1 MPNRWG
7 MRVGSGGSF
16 TLDHV
21 GAGFARFVARR
32 PWLAL
37 LAALVLIGACFS
49 GARLLSPD
57 FTYRA
62 FFAPDDPLRQQVE
75 RFEQTFGNDDSVVL
89 MIHNPNGLLNA
100 QSADVILRA
109 TEQMWQVPDVD
120 RVDSLSNYRWV
131 RADGDDILVD
141 AMIPDEGLDD
151 SAMLTERAA
160 AIEADRLIPDYL
172 LSPDGTT
179 TMVVGFARA
188 AGENSVDAAPVI
200 AAVRDMVAELEDGA
214 HEFHITGRLAVMAG
228 MQESAQSDVQSILPF
243 VIGTI
248 VILLA
253 LATRRPGAV
262 LITILL
268 IVGSIVSTM
277 GASGWLGMRISN
289 ITAMVPQFVLAIAVA
304 SAMHIILGYYR
315 ARNEGI
321 EKREAT
327 ELTLRTNFLPTVL
340 TTVTTCIAFLSF
352 LATDITAIANL
363 GAMVGI
369 GTLIAWALTYLLVGS
384 LLSILP
390 NLPITLRH
398 VGAPEEARL
407 LPFTTR
413 LVDRVSALRLPIVLV
428 AVGMSL
434 GAGYL
439 ATSNSINANPFR
451 YFDESFWLRQ
461 SSDFA
466 EAHLRGSQGMEV
478 VLHAGA
484 VDGIKDPAFMRKAE
498 ELQTWISDQP
508 FVARA
513 VSVVDFIKQTNEALN
528 DGDPAFYA
536 LPDTQQEMAELLFLY
551 SFNLPEGL
559 DLANRV
565 SLDNDQ
571 LRISVRW
578 TLYDSAAATDWAER
592 IEAKADEL
600 GLEAETTGKM
610 LLFQRMNGYVSTAL
624 FTSLG
629 IALVLISGLLFVV
642 FRSAPL
648 AGASLAANALPLS
661 IGAAALTLAGRDFD
675 TGAVVAIS
683 VCLGVAVDDTIHLLQ
698 AIRTSDRPTMRER
711 IAAGL
716 AKVLPAITV
725 TTLILMIGFGAFML
739 GDFVPNQNFGLMAV
753 TIIGAAWLLDV
764 LFLPALLLILM
775 PDRTE
780 VPRSK
785 DPDQLGQL
793 AQP

>member
-1 MPNRWG
+1 MLSNNEFSFE
-7 MRVGSGGSF
+7 SGGKRLS
-16 TLDHV
+16 
-21 GAGFARFVARR
+21 RFVARR

-37 LAALVLIGACFS
+37 LSAIMLILACFS
-49 GARLLSPD
+49 GARLLTPD

-62 FFAPDDPLRQQVE
+62 FFAPDDPLRVQVE
-75 RFEQTFGNDDSVVL
+75 RFEATFGNDDSVVL
-89 MIHNPNGLLNA
+89 MIHNPDGLVNA
-100 QSADVILRA
+100 ASADVILRA
-109 TEQMWQVPDVD
+109 TEQMWQVPDVV

-131 RADGDDILVD
+131 RADADDILVD

-151 SAMLTERAA
+151 AVLLDERRSAIAG
-160 AIEADRLIPDYL
+160 DRLIPDYL

-179 TMVVGFARA
+179 TMVVGYARA
-188 AGENSVDAAPVI
+188 AGDNSVEAGPVI
-200 AAVRDMVAELEDGA
+200 AAVRDMVADLDDGA
-214 HEFHITGRLAVMAG
+214 HEFHITGRLAVMTG

-248 VILLA
+248 VLILA

-262 LITILL
+262 FITLLL

-304 SAMHIILGYYR
+304 SAMHIIVGYYR
-315 ARNEGI
+315 ARNQGI
-321 EKREAT
+321 EKRDAT
-327 ELTLRTNFLPTVL
+327 EIALRVNFLPTLL
-340 TTVTTCIAFLSF
+340 TAVTTCIAFLSF

-369 GTLIAWALTYLLVGS
+369 GTLIAWTLTYLLVGS
-384 LLSILP
+384 LLSLLP
-390 NLPITLRH
+390 NLPIKLRH
-398 VGAPEEARL
+398 AGAPEAERL
-407 LPFTTR
+407 MPFTTA

-428 AVGMSL
+428 AVGLSL
-434 GAGYL
+434 GAAYV
-439 ATSNSINANPFR
+439 ATGNSINANPFR
-451 YFDESFWLRQ
+451 YFDERFWLRQ

-466 EAHLRGSQGMEV
+466 EANLRGSQGMEV

-484 VDGIKDPAFMRKAE
+484 VDGIKDPAFMQKAE
-498 ELQTWISDQP
+498 SLQAWISEQP

-528 DGDPAFYA
+528 SGDPAFYR

-565 SLDNDQ
+565 SLDSDQ

-578 TLYDSAAATDWAER
+578 TLYDSAAATEWAER
-592 IEAKADEL
+592 IEAKAEEL

-610 LLFQRMNGYVSTAL
+610 LLFQRMNGYVSAAL

-629 IALVLISGLLFVV
+629 IALVLISALLLVV
-642 FRSAPL
+642 FRSPQL
-648 AGASLAANALPLS
+648 AGASLIANALPLS
-661 IGAAALTLAGRDFD
+661 IGAAVLTIAGRDFD
-675 TGAVVAIS
+675 TGAVVALS

-698 AIRTSDRPTMRER
+698 AIRTSDAPTARQK
-711 IAAGL
+711 IAEGL
-716 AKVLPAITV
+716 AKVLPAITL
-725 TTLILMIGFGAFML
+725 TTLILMIGFGAFMM

-753 TIIGAAWLLDV
+753 TIIGAAWILDV

-775 PDRTE
+775 RDQTE
-780 VPRSK
+780 QRQDANKVE
-785 DPDQLGQL
+785 QV